1 MAAAF
6 LCVFAMEKDEGK
18 NRVEGV
24 NTTVSTGMLIFS
36 ALVGINTDE
45 ITKSSANSIQL
56 HSHKICLG
64 KWSEHPTV
72 RACPLAPQVP
82 AWEVRKKG
90 ALCVA
95 TRQSLC
101 VRRTPM
107 VINGINLL
115 ESSPSTLP
123 PFTLIPIYTSFL
135 SSCSLTCDG
144 WWGREGLLPQFEP
157 LLLLNTLSILATSP
171 PSTPAPS

>member
-1 MAAAF
+1 M
-6 LCVFAMEKDEGK
+6 
-18 NRVEGV
+18 
-24 NTTVSTGMLIFS
+24 VSTGMLIFS

-45 ITKSSANSIQL
+45 IAKSSANSIQL

-64 KWSEHPTV
+64 KWSEHPTI

-95 TRQSLC
+95 TCQSLC
-101 VRRTPM
+101 VRRAPM

-144 WWGREGLLPQFEP
+144 WWGREGLLHATYRWSHTLPCLHPRQMKP
-157 LLLLNTLSILATSP
+157 LLQDQRSP
-171 PSTPAPS
+171 GSVGELFNKTFNN